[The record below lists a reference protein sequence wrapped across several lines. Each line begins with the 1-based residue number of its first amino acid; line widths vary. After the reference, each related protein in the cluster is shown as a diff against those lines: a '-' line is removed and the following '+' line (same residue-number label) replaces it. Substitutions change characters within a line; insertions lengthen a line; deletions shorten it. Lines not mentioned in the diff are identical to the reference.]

1 MATIL
6 LVEDE
11 KSTVLLLKSAMTKA
25 GHAVTAAES
34 GADALAKVSASRFDL
49 IIMDMSMPG
58 MSGFEAI
65 RKLKS
70 NPETRAIPILALTGA
85 ITAGDRDEAY
95 DAGCDAFENKP
106 IDIARL
112 LARVTELVKV

>member
-11 KSTVLLLKSAMTKA
+11 KSTVLLLSSALTKA
-25 GHAVTAAES
+25 GHAVTAAGS
-34 GADALAKVSASRFDL
+34 GVEALTKVKTAPFDL
-49 IIMDMSMPG
+49 VIMDMSMPG

-70 NPETRAIPILALTGA
+70 DPTTRATPILALTGA
-85 ITAGDRDEAY
+85 TTAGDRDEAY

-106 IDIARL
+106 IDITRL
-112 LARVTELVKV
+112 LARVKEFVTA